1 MMCLMLF
8 LSVSN
13 IQFAGGSSNFG
24 GISGS
29 SGRGEEQT
37 ATQIKQAI
45 ANTKESINL
54 VVDNISNMYTK
65 YINSNNLTPE
75 QKEVVK
81 VEYNKFL
88 DKIKQEKEDLE
99 AYKKELEEDIRLYIE
114 EYEGRNPEELED
126 IQKGY
131 ELQKEQM
138 LLVAYEESLERMEI
152 ISEEM
157 IIWLK
162 NVEGNNSDVSKHK
175 SVKNCYICCW
185 CS

>member
-1 MMCLMLF
+1 MICLMLF

-13 IQFAGGSSNFG
+13 IQVACGSSNFG
-24 GISGS
+24 GISGG
-29 SGRGEEQT
+29 SGKGEEQT

-45 ANTKESINL
+45 ANTKESINF

-99 AYKKELEEDIRLYIE
+99 AYKKELEEEIRLYTK
-114 EYEGRNPEELED
+114 EYEGRNPEEFEDIQKRYED

-162 NVEGNNSDVSKHK
+162 NVEGNN
-175 SVKNCYICCW
+175 
-185 CS
+185 